1 MDEMSKRSVAESG
14 AKEEVR
20 FGSSVVTYGVR
31 RESGRGQS
39 SFVFDR

>member
-20 FGSSVVTYGVR
+20 FGSSHVW
-31 RESGRGQS
+31 RETRARAGPIEFRL
-39 SFVFDR
+39 